1 MISSVPSSG
10 WRSMQTTNRY
20 SFTRLAVTW
29 RLSIMLA
36 SSTKHKRDGDY
47 QGNQEETGHKEEEKP
62 RREQN
67 EKRKRR
73 ETTRKLSED
82 DLSRT
87 RQVLYLGLRPLRPLN
102 NT

>member
-1 MISSVPSSG
+1 MEI
-10 WRSMQTTNRY
+10 
-20 SFTRLAVTW
+20 
-29 RLSIMLA
+29 
-36 SSTKHKRDGDY
+36 TK
-47 QGNQEETGHKEEEKP
+47 ETKKKQGHKEEEKP

-73 ETTRKLSED
+73 ETTRKLCED

>member
-1 MISSVPSSG
+1 
-10 WRSMQTTNRY
+10 MQPTNRY

-36 SSTKHKRDGDY
+36 SSNTKEMEITK
-47 QGNQEETGHKEEEKP
+47 ETKKKQGHKEEEKP

-73 ETTRKLSED
+73 ETTMK
-82 DLSRT
+82 T
-87 RQVLYLGLRPLRPLN
+87 F
-102 NT
+102 

>member
-10 WRSMQTTNRY
+10 WRQPTNRY

-47 QGNQEETGHKEEEKP
+47 QGNQEETAAQRGGK
-62 RREQN
+62 
-67 EKRKRR
+67 
-73 ETTRKLSED
+73 T
-82 DLSRT
+82 
-87 RQVLYLGLRPLRPLN
+87 
-102 NT
+102 